1 MTSPAATAM
10 PICNQ
15 WWFTQAMLLSHQA
28 RRSASGVGARALS
41 EVAAVRSEWVTAIL
55 WVRRSRAVSPRRA
68 SASDRPKSR
77 ARNAKHI
84 DAWEWL
90 YARPWLPPPNQLP
103 WAGRDH
109 GAAGR
114 TG

>member
-68 SASDRPKSR
+68 SASDRSEEHTSELQSLMSIQYAVFCLKQKKQI
-77 ARNAKHI
+77 KHS
-84 DAWEWL
+84 
-90 YARPWLPPPNQLP
+90 
-103 WAGRDH
+103 
-109 GAAGR
+109 
-114 TG
+114 